1 MEGLLLL
8 SLGLIGYLFYRTS
21 GLKNQLSTLHTQF
34 YKLQQQFIQLQQFTQ
49 RQEPRVE
56 SEQELKSESELE
68 PDKVELTPPELT
80 PSELASTD
88 VKEAKPL
95 SAALEKI
102 AADLSK
108 TDALRDKPQTA
119 SANSPAP
126 IPAKSKA
133 SPTAIEQA
141 FSFVIGL
148 AKNYFSQGNQIVRI
162 GIIVLFF
169 GMSFLAKYSIENS
182 LISIE
187 IRMVAILIASLVMLG
202 IGWHL
207 RIKNPAY
214 GLMMQGGGIAI
225 GYIAIFASF
234 KMYQLIP
241 ATFTFPI
248 LIVFSLCA
256 MALAVLQNSRALAV
270 TAITG
275 GFAAPILA
283 STGQGSHIGLF
294 SYYLVLNCAIFFV
307 AWFKSWR
314 LLNVIGFLFTFI
326 IASAWGVTQYRSAQ
340 FASTEPFLITFF
352 LIYVAISILF
362 SIKQK
367 PQLKGYVDGTLV
379 FGVPMVA
386 FGLQSAL
393 VHHMEYGLAYSSAS
407 LAAFYLMVSY
417 LLRKSASSGK
427 QAIRQAGEN
436 LQLMSQAMFAL
447 GIIFATLTLP
457 FALDGQWSAA
467 SWAIEGAG
475 FVWIAL
481 RQQRKILKYV
491 GLALQLFGGLLFLID
506 YPYYGGSW
514 VFINAEFMGITII
527 SFSALFTAYL
537 LQQPEVNIST
547 EQDPLAQLSEL
558 KKSVLSAKTFID
570 NIAAVALI
578 VWGIIWWYTGALIQV
593 DDHISRQYEL
603 VVYVAFLTFSAAL
616 WLIASLRWQWQHV
629 NFFPWLLLLPLCFYF
644 WPTVFQTHFSA
655 NYGFIIWPLGLSL
668 LYGIFYKA
676 EQAGYALF
684 KATAL
689 HTISYLLILS
699 ITAYELAWYVDY
711 LKLAPA
717 WCAVV
722 VMVAL
727 IIALDLINKTK
738 VWPFTHHPKAYH
750 HIAGL
755 IIIGLMLIWSIAFN
769 FLTVLKANPIPYLP
783 VVNPID
789 LFQLLALFVV
799 VQWYRMQGN
808 TLCERLLGKAHSKL
822 PLGLLAVFSFIWFNV
837 ILLKIIHVATLVD
850 YQPDALFNSAV
861 VQTTLSI
868 AWTVIG
874 LVVMMF
880 ASNKSVRQLWFIGAA
895 LTAIVVAKLFLLDL
909 AGQGTIE
916 RIISFIVVGAL
927 LLVVGYFSP
936 VPPSLKAK
944 ETEESTAV
952 IDPE

>member
-56 SEQELKSESELE
+56 SEQELKSESEPEL
-68 PDKVELTPPELT
+68 DKVELTL
-80 PSELASTD
+80 SELASTD

-108 TDALRDKPQTA
+108 TDAWRDKPQTA

-133 SPTAIEQA
+133 SPMAIEQA

-187 IRMVAILIASLVMLG
+187 IRMVAILIAALVMLG

-241 ATFTFPI
+241 AAFTFPI
-248 LIVFSLCA
+248 LIIFSLCA

-314 LLNVIGFLFTFI
+314 LLNVVGFLFTFI
-326 IASAWGVTQYRSAQ
+326 IASVWGITQYRSAH

-407 LAAFYLMVSY
+407 LAAFYLMVTY

-427 QAIRQAGEN
+427 QAVRQAGEN

-481 RQQRKILKYV
+481 RQQREILKYV
-491 GLALQLFGGLLFLID
+491 GLVLQLLAGLLFLID
-506 YPYYGGSW
+506 SPYGNGSW

-537 LQQPEVNIST
+537 LQQQPAAQISA
-547 EQDPLAQLSEL
+547 ELGPLAELSEF
-558 KKSVLSAKTFID
+558 KQTVLSAKTVID
-570 NIAAVALI
+570 NVAAVALI
-578 VWGIIWWYTGALIQV
+578 AWGIAWWYIGALIQV

-603 VVYVAFLTFSAAL
+603 VVYVAFLTFSAVL
-616 WLIASLRWQWQHV
+616 WLIASLRGQWQQV
-629 NFFPWLLLLPLCFYF
+629 NFYPWLLLLPLCFYF

-655 NYGFIIWPLGLSL
+655 NYGFIIWPLGLAL

-676 EQAGYALF
+676 EKTGYVLF

-711 LKLAPA
+711 LNLAPA

-727 IIALDLINKTK
+727 IVALDLINKTN
-738 VWPFTHHPKAYH
+738 VWPFAHHSQAYH
-750 HIAGL
+750 HIAGP
-755 IIIGLMLIWSIAFN
+755 IIIGLMLMWSIGFN

-783 VVNPID
+783 VLNPID

-799 VQWYRMQGN
+799 VQWYRMQGKA
-808 TLCERLLGKAHSKL
+808 LREGLLGKASSKL
-822 PLGLLAVFSFIWFNV
+822 PLGLLAGFGFIWFNV
-837 ILLKIIHVATLVD
+837 ILLKIIHVGVNVD

-880 ASNKSVRQLWFIGAA
+880 ASNKSLRQFWFIGAA

-909 AGQGTIE
+909 SGQETIE

-936 VPPSLKAK
+936 VPPSSKAK
-944 ETEESTAV
+944 ETDESAAI
-952 IDPE
+952 IDSE